1 VPESA
6 IGATLV
12 RAVPVVA
19 DQSLAGHRN
28 KLFAGLSGG
37 LLGFVIVMCGWQIAL
52 FAALFGGIVQF
63 ETYAGIH
70 VIGCVILASWLVFR
84 KNGSLDEERNSAALQ
99 IVAWSAFA
107 GPFGALVAT
116 ALAFNPTQPRARLSP
131 DEDLIDHSAI
141 ERAERLHV
149 ALLERRLRFE
159 GASTIRPLIDVIAE
173 GSRSEKLEALRVV
186 YRRHEAG
193 LSTVLKRAL
202 QDSDTSV
209 RVLAATVIAKLHA
222 TYSQNI
228 GAWQAAATASPDI
241 PQNWQTLAGARLAYA
256 ESELLES
263 PRARAQIEL
272 AVGDLSRAT
281 ELDPDGEASTAL
293 LGRAR
298 RKLAGW
304 RS

>member
-1 VPESA
+1 M
-6 IGATLV
+6 
-12 RAVPVVA
+12 RAALAPVA
-19 DQSLAGHRN
+19 AHQSLAGDSDG
-28 KLFAGLSGG
+28 LFAGLTSW
-37 LLGFVIVMCGWQIAL
+37 LIAFVIVVCIWQIAL
-52 FAALFGGIVQF
+52 FAALFGGVVQF

-70 VIGCVILASWLVFR
+70 FIGCFVLAGWLVFR
-84 KNGSLDEERNSAALQ
+84 KNGSMIDERNSAALQ
-99 IVAWSAFA
+99 VVAWSAFA
-107 GPFGALVAT
+107 GPFGAFVAM
-116 ALAFNPTQPRARLSP
+116 ALALRPTRARSRISP
-131 DEDLIDHSAI
+131 DGDLTDRSAM
-141 ERAERLHV
+141 ERAERVHV
-149 ALLERRLRFE
+149 ALLDRRLRLE
-159 GASTIRPLIDVIAE
+159 GASSIRPLIDVIAE